1 MLEGGRSPTAAL
13 QPRPSCAII
22 GRRRTRTCTCI
33 WLGPLPPIGQGTRG
47 AQSPPSP
54 EVDHQQ
60 ATHHT
65 LPSPVLLSFPFPSVL
80 RPQLFI
86 SQAHQLFFPLPAIDF
101 FIPRQTR
108 PRYPCR
114 LVLSLLHHLLFFEP
128 ATSVSIHSIQGASL
142 PRLSPSY
149 HLEQLPSATL
159 SLVPLS
165 PVVCPLPAQR
175 INSHPIR
182 KKFLTDCLTP
192 DYPGFHLYH
201 TLILHPRYVE

>member
-86 SQAHQLFFPLPAIDF
+86 SQAHQLFSPSCHRLLHPKTDTPSLSVSSGPVVAAPSSVLRASHVCVDSFHSRSVPAATVSLLSSRATPFSDPF
-101 FIPRQTR
+101 VGSFIPS
-108 PRYPCR
+108 C
-114 LVLSLLHHLLFFEP
+114 
-128 ATSVSIHSIQGASL
+128 VS
-142 PRLSPSY
+142 
-149 HLEQLPSATL
+149 SAGPT
-159 SLVPLS
+159 
-165 PVVCPLPAQR
+165 
-175 INSHPIR
+175 H
-182 KKFLTDCLTP
+182 
-192 DYPGFHLYH
+192 
-201 TLILHPRYVE
+201 